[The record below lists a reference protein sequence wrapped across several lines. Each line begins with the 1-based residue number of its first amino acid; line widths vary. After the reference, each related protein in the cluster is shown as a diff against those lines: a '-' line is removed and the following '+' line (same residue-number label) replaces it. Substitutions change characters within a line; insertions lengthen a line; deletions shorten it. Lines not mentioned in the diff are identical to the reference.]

1 MRARAGAA
9 VAALAEQGVA
19 VLQPLHAGESAA
31 VEAGVK
37 AKEDY
42 SNRVTLVQK
51 ELQAKVAAGDKNA
64 LDNY

>member
-1 MRARAGAA
+1 MLRKEEAEKIQEDIDAQV
-9 VAALAEQGVA
+9 VAIKAEQA
-19 VLQPLHAGESAA
+19 AA

-51 ELQAKVAAGDKNA
+51 ELQAKVAAGDENA